1 MGHSTPSSL
10 VNLLLQPDTLR
21 RQTLFSVFTNGGPF
35 MFVIL
40 LVSIIAM
47 AIFVE
52 RAAFLYFRMNLNM
65 DNALKKILFSLERN
79 NFNGALEECARIKA
93 HPLGSILKAGLLR
106 ADRKDKEIER
116 AMEEKIISEI
126 PRVKARINLLTLFA
140 NIATLLGLLGTIM
153 GLITAFQSVNSANEA
168 MKQEILAN
176 GISMAML
183 TTAGGLMVAIPCLGG
198 YYLLN
203 NRGDFLVDKI
213 EEKALG
219 LANALSAMKEKR
231 VADGTA
237 R

>member
-1 MGHSTPSSL
+1 
-10 VNLLLQPDTLR
+10 
-21 RQTLFSVFTNGGPF
+21 
-35 MFVIL
+35 
-40 LVSIIAM
+40 
-47 AIFVE
+47 
-52 RAAFLYFRMNLNM
+52 MNLNM
-65 DNALKKILFSLERN
+65 DKALKKVLFSLEKN
-79 NFNGALEECARIKA
+79 NFNGALEECSKIKT
-93 HPLGSILKAGLLR
+93 HPLGSILTAGLMR

-153 GLITAFQSVNSANEA
+153 GLMTAFQSVSSADEA
-168 MKQEILAN
+168 LKQDILAK

-183 TTAGGLMVAIPCLGG
+183 TTAGGLLVAIPCLGG

-219 LANALSAMKEKR
+219 LANALSAMKKKR
-231 VADGTA
+231 VPDGTA